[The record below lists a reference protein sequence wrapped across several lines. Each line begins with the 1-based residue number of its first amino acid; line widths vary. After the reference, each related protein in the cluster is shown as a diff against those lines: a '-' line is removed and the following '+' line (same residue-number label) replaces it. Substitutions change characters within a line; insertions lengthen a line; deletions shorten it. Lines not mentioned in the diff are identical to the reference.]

1 MTNIDLVYEKPDGI
15 LSEAPEYFQ
24 KMEKESPEPQ
34 EFKNWPLKSQFK
46 QSFTHLTE
54 KPKMMQ
60 PKSNKVNQV
69 IDVYFISPRIMV
81 RKWINNL
88 EAIPFAD
95 SFNFDIKMTFEQ
107 EESENGVYRTKIKNE
122 FRVNI
127 IKPIRFLQGTVVKET
142 ENSLRDTY
150 VTGPYRAAMIQKI
163 IETKDLMKA
172 IWDSQNQIQTSLV
185 TTAKKENKSVRRL
198 Q

>member
-1 MTNIDLVYEKPDGI
+1 
-15 LSEAPEYFQ
+15 
-24 KMEKESPEPQ
+24 
-34 EFKNWPLKSQFK
+34 
-46 QSFTHLTE
+46 
-54 KPKMMQ
+54 
-60 PKSNKVNQV
+60 
-69 IDVYFISPRIMV
+69 MV

-150 VTGPYRAAMIQKI
+150 VTGPYRAAMI
-163 IETKDLMKA
+163 
-172 IWDSQNQIQTSLV
+172 
-185 TTAKKENKSVRRL
+185 
-198 Q
+198 